1 LGGHPGHE
9 KGAMPRCEKFNMP
22 SPAALSS
29 ETFIRNVHLK
39 LCGDIG
45 LEMT

>member
-1 LGGHPGHE
+1 
-9 KGAMPRCEKFNMP
+9 MQRCEKFNMP
-22 SPAALSS
+22 WPAALSS
-29 ETFIRNVHLK
+29 KTFIRSVHPK